1 MLLLNIH
8 DLWNDYIV
16 HHLKLDYH
24 RAKYSDLRLAFQ
36 IMSRSELS
44 DRFSF
49 QVITFPH
56 SKLDVVLKW
65 DSANSNFDKILN
77 FLLGINHQSFQRGEL
92 WVILHRNPRALTV
105 PTAERRFH
113 WNLPSNQPSE
123 IFLHLVRQKID
134 CLQQIISMANLRYC
148 WKLHMLMTCF
158 VFDKTSKISP

>member
-123 IFLHLVRQKID
+123 IFLHLVRQKNSTVYNKSF
-134 CLQQIISMANLRYC
+134 QWQI
-148 WKLHMLMTCF
+148 
-158 VFDKTSKISP
+158 